1 MFANF
6 LIPANLPIV
15 LARTILDCAFPIHE
29 YLLPAAVGVW
39 YSFNPN
45 FVSGKSESEEFHMK
59 RTLALLV
66 IGALFITVAPLSAH
80 HSTAMYTGSKTVTG
94 KVLKFE
100 WTNPHAHVYV
110 ETKDESGKTVVWDV
124 ELMSLN
130 HLRSY
135 GWTAKTV
142 QVGDVVSATGMF
154 AKNGDPT
161 MIASRMKLAD
171 GREISS

>member
-1 MFANF
+1 MRR
-6 LIPANLPIV
+6 I
-15 LARTILDCAFPIHE
+15 
-29 YLLPAAVGVW
+29 
-39 YSFNPN
+39 
-45 FVSGKSESEEFHMK
+45 
-59 RTLALLV
+59 LALLTLCA
-66 IGALFITVAPLSAH
+66 ALMAVTPVVAH
-80 HSTAMYTGSKTVTG
+80 HSTAMYTGSRTITG

-110 ETKDESGKTVVWDV
+110 ETKDEKGATVVWDV

-154 AKNGDPT
+154 AKSGDPS

>member
-1 MFANF
+1 
-6 LIPANLPIV
+6 
-15 LARTILDCAFPIHE
+15 
-29 YLLPAAVGVW
+29 
-39 YSFNPN
+39 
-45 FVSGKSESEEFHMK
+45 MK

-66 IGALFITVAPLSAH
+66 ICVLAVAAVPLSAH
-80 HSTAMYTGSKTVTG
+80 YSTSMYTGSKTVTG

-100 WTNPHAHVYV
+100 WTNPHAHIYI
-110 ETKDESGKTVVWDV
+110 ETQDEKGNKVVWDC
-124 ELMSLN
+124 EMMSLN

-142 QVGDVVSATGMF
+142 KAGDTISATGAF
-154 AKNGDPT
+154 AKSGDPS

>member
-1 MFANF
+1 
-6 LIPANLPIV
+6 
-15 LARTILDCAFPIHE
+15 
-29 YLLPAAVGVW
+29 
-39 YSFNPN
+39 
-45 FVSGKSESEEFHMK
+45 MK

-66 IGALFITVAPLSAH
+66 ILGLLAAVMPLSAH

-100 WTNPHAHVYV
+100 WTNPHAHIYI
-110 ETKDESGKTVVWDV
+110 ETKDEKGAAVVWDV

-135 GWTAKTV
+135 GWTSKTV
-142 QVGDVVSATGMF
+142 KVGDTVSATGAF
-154 AKNGDPT
+154 AKSGDPA

-171 GREISS
+171 GREIAS